1 MADSFI
7 GGVLVWL
14 KALANW
20 VLRLFDL
27 AGSSGANP
35 LLYISRHWAV
45 YLAVLLA
52 VGTVTDLVVWMIRWR
67 PYWIWTHQKRIIIN
81 DDRFFERGRRRGGGR
96 QRGGDSLFE
105 VPKQPTEK
113 ERRERIYAERLYDRE
128 EKKPVKKAAAKPARG
143 PRARK
148 GGGDPL
154 FRTDDM

>member
-14 KALANW
+14 KAFANW

-27 AGSSGANP
+27 AGSSGWNP
-35 LLYISRHWAV
+35 LLSISKHWIV

-52 VGTVTDLVVWMIRWR
+52 VGTLTDLVVWLIRWR

-81 DDRFFERGRRRGGGR
+81 DPEFFDRKKSAARRSGPGK
-96 QRGGDSLFE
+96 GDELFD

-113 ERRERIYAERLYDRE
+113 ERRERIYAERLYDRAE
-128 EKKPVKKAAAKPARG
+128 RPARGKAKKPARTS
-143 PRARK
+143 RRRS
-148 GGGDPL
+148 DTSSL